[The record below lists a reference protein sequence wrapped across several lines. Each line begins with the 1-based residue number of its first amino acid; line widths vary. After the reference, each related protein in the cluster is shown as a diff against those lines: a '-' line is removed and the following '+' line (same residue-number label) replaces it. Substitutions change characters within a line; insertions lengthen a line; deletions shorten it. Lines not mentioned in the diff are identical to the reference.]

1 MRRTHGDMF
10 GGGGDMFREMDNM
23 MNNMMRGFGPNMV
36 IFNCFFVDRV
46 VLLHNR

>member
-10 GGGGDMFREMDNM
+10 RDTMGGRMGGDIFRDMDNM

-36 IFNCFFVDRV
+36 SFYG
-46 VLLHNR
+46 